1 MKALF
6 YFILIL
12 LALTLPDKYGA
23 MWVAIMVGT
32 IIGLLKYNFKHKE
45 L

>member
-23 MWVAIMVGT
+23 LWWCILIGT
-32 IIGLLKYNFKHKE
+32 IIGLLKYNLKNKKS
-45 L
+45 